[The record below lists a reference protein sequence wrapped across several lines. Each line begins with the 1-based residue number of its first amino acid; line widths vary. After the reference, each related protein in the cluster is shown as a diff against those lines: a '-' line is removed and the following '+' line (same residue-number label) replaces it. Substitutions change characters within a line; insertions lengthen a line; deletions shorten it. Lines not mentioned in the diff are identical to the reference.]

1 MSVPPSDDSRIITP
15 FFPSLFHIALVKIAA
30 PFLLEFDIETLDR
43 VFTDIQHGIS
53 ARINEGSQNDHK
65 AKRAHEKIL
74 SIPAHLRRRL
84 FKTITGMYCEFYRW
98 LTEHSRIFS
107 WKVGITVYWRSDGTI
122 NTTKTAEHLVQNE
135 NINIRERFHLACIF
149 CLEESVQTLWKEMEA
164 SGETK
169 NFETGNK
176 YMTSF
181 WVRWMQEGSRL
192 PWLQAVEEYLVLPP
206 ALSKKDLFR
215 CSPFFPLLRSENRK
229 KFITFFDRTC
239 YDDIRL
245 CLYAATKEEQVK
257 ILKEHT
263 LYILLLYLNWPLQS
277 FFLEI
282 AEMVW
287 HFLDMATFCTVLKCI
302 WICQEQR
309 KDFDYCELFV
319 EFWNRCPVSLREIV
333 KEHPTVSIT
342 INSILNKI
350 RRKRERES
358 ISDTNQNKWIRISGR
373 LESTTSL
380 FDSHKII

>member
-1 MSVPPSDDSRIITP
+1 MSVPPSDDSRIITR
-15 FFPSLFHIALVKIAA
+15 FFPTLFHLSSVKIAA
-30 PFLLEFDIETLDR
+30 TFLLEFDVETLDR

-65 AKRAHEKIL
+65 AKRAQEKIQF
-74 SIPAHLRRRL
+74 IPAHLRNRV
-84 FKTITGMYCEFYRW
+84 FKTIIGMDWECCRW
-98 LTEHSRIFS
+98 LTDHSRIFN
-107 WKVGITVYWRSDGTI
+107 WKAGIAVRLRSDGTI
-122 NTTKTAEHLVQNE
+122 NTTKTAQDLIQNE

-149 CLEESVQTLWKEMEA
+149 CLEESVLTLWKEMEA

-169 NFETGNK
+169 NFETGDK

-181 WVRWMQEGSRL
+181 WVRWMQEGSRV

-206 ALSKKDLFR
+206 ALSEEDLFR

-229 KFITFFDRTC
+229 KFLTFFDRTC
-239 YDDIRL
+239 YDDLRL

-257 ILKEHT
+257 MLKKNT

-287 HFLDMATFCTVLKCI
+287 HFLDISTFCTVLKSI
-302 WICQEQR
+302 WFYQEKR
-309 KDFDYCELFV
+309 KDFDYCQLFV
-319 EFWNRCPVSLREIV
+319 DFWNRCPANLREIV
-333 KEHPTVSIT
+333 KEHPTMSKT

-350 RRKRERES
+350 RRKRKRES
-358 ISDTNQNKWIRISGR
+358 ISDTNQNKWIRRSGR
-373 LESTTSL
+373 LERTTSCL
-380 FDSHKII
+380 ITTK